1 MLATVK
7 SAVLSGVDAFPV
19 EVEVDISYGL
29 PAFNIVGLP
38 DIAVKEAKERVRAAI
53 INSGFTFPPKRITV
67 NLAPA
72 DIRKEGPSF
81 DLPIALAV
89 LVALGFMDGSSLK
102 DLLVVGELSLD
113 GAIRPVHGVLSMAF
127 MARKENIGKMIIP
140 VANSREGLLVEGINV
155 MAPSSLIN
163 AVHILNSGREDFL
176 KSSCKNEDIRADYD
190 MDFLDVRGQ
199 EHVKRAL
206 EIAAAG
212 GHNVLMIGPPGS
224 GKTML
229 ARRLATILPSMNWE
243 EAIEVTKIYSVAG
256 LLHKKKSLI
265 TERPFRA
272 PHHSISNAGLIG
284 GGSYPRPGE
293 VSLAHHGVLFLDE
306 LAEFRRD
313 VLELLRQPLEE
324 GRVTIARALI
334 SLTYP
339 SDFMLI
345 AALNP
350 CPCGFY
356 TDKGKECSCNAIQIG
371 RYLRKISGP
380 LLDRF
385 DIHIEVPRLH
395 TEEIFVNSGGEKSE
409 DIRNRVVRAR
419 EIQYERFKGKKLFNN
434 SQMNNK
440 DIYSYCPVEADIKKL
455 LKQAIDR
462 FSFSARAYHRI
473 LKLSRTIADLS
484 GGGKILLEHVAE
496 AIQYRSAGLKFWN

>member
-1 MLATVK
+1 MLKTYKFRIYPSNEQIEKLNQHFGHTRFVYNLFLEFSSNAYKNTK
-7 SAVLSGVDAFPV
+7 TSTNYYMWAKVL
-19 EVEVDISYGL
+19 
-29 PAFNIVGLP
+29 
-38 DIAVKEAKERVRAAI
+38 
-53 INSGFTFPPKRITV
+53 T
-67 NLAPA
+67 
-72 DIRKEGPSF
+72 
-81 DLPIALAV
+81 ALKKTEKYQW
-89 LVALGFMDGSSLK
+89 LND
-102 DLLVVGELSLD
+102 
-113 GAIRPVHGVLSMAF
+113 
-127 MARKENIGKMIIP
+127 
-140 VANSREGLLVEGINV
+140 ANSQ
-155 MAPSSLIN
+155 SLQQSI
-163 AVHILNSGREDFL
+163 
-176 KSSCKNEDIRADYD
+176 KNLETG
-190 MDFLDVRGQ
+190 F
-199 EHVKRAL
+199 KRFFKKQSKY
-206 EIAAAG
+206 
-212 GHNVLMIGPPGS
+212 P
-224 GKTML
+224 KF
-229 ARRLATILPSMNWE
+229 
-243 EAIEVTKIYSVAG
+243 
-256 LLHKKKSLI
+256 KKKSLI

-356 TDKGKECSCNAIQIG
+356 TDTGKECSCNAIQIG

-395 TEEIFVNSGGEKSE
+395 TEEILVNSGGEKSE